1 MAIFEQTGIVRW
13 VETDA
18 SGHFHNSSAIIW
30 AEEAE
35 HALYRQVALE
45 FDLSRIPRRAIQI
58 SFNRPLVS
66 GDAYLVKLW
75 VERIGH
81 SSMSFGWHIML
92 GADIAVEGSHSLVY
106 VGTDGRPASLPDHV
120 RIAMSAFLIEE
131 A

>member
-1 MAIFEQTGIVRW
+1 MAIFEQSGIVRW

-35 HALYRQVALE
+35 HALYRQAAPE
-45 FDLSRIPRRAIQI
+45 FDLSRIPRRAIQM
-58 SFNRPLVS
+58 SFNRPLFA

-75 VERIGH
+75 VDRIGD

-92 GADIAVEGSHSLVY
+92 GEDIAIEGSHSLVY
-106 VGTDGRPASLPDHV
+106 VGTDGRPVSLPDHV
-120 RIAMSAFLIEE
+120 CIAMSEFLSS
-131 A
+131 